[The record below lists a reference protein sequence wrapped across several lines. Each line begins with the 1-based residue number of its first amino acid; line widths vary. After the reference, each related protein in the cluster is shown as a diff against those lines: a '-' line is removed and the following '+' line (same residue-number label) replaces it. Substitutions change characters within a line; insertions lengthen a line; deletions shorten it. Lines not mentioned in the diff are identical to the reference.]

1 MRGLE
6 GVGRKLV
13 EDIAAMHARRGV
25 SFMVRVDRFDMR
37 L

>member
-1 MRGLE
+1 M
-6 GVGRKLV
+6 GRKLA

-25 SFMVRVDRFDMR
+25 SFIHGEGEGGS